1 VDSEVVVIMLS
12 RQEEMPGIQ
21 TSTGHDHNELPQKEI
36 PLTVQTKILSGTEDI
51 EPFEMGLT

>member
-36 PLTVQTKILSGTEDI
+36 PLTVQTKILSGTENT
-51 EPFEMGLT
+51 EPFI